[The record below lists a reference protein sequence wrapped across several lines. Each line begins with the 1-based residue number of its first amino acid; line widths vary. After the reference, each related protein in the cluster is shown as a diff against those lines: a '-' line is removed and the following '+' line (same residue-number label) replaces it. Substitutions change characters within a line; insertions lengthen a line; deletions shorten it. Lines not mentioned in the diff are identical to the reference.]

1 MFLFIVN
8 RAAGSGKGLV
18 YWRKIQREL
27 DLKGISYEAILSD
40 ADIST
45 RQFIAKNRSS
55 QAIHAVGVIGGDGT
69 VHSVLQEIA
78 GTKIPLAIFPAG
90 SGNDTARTFQLTDN
104 PVQFANQ
111 VSRAETEQVDL
122 IEVNKQVGITVAGM
136 GIDTVIGE
144 KVNRASYKPFFN
156 KIGIGSLAYIIGALQ
171 AAFAFQPFKTT
182 LKINGQTKTFEKT
195 WLLASGNT
203 ASYGGGLA
211 ICPNA
216 DPTDGSMNITI
227 FHSLPRVKAFLR
239 IFPAL
244 LTGKTINKSGV
255 SYLQGTDLKI
265 ITDRPTSAILDGELI
280 ATTPLH
286 IKIHPKALS
295 LVLTR

>member
-8 RAAGSGKGLV
+8 QSAGSGKALV

-27 DLKGISYEAILSD
+27 DLKGITYEAILSD
-40 ADIST
+40 TDVST
-45 RQFIAKNRSS
+45 RQFIAKNRLS
-55 QAIHAVGVIGGDGT
+55 QAVRAVGVIGGDGT

-90 SGNDTARTFQLTDN
+90 SGNDTARMFQLTDN

-111 VSRAETEQVDL
+111 ISHAETAQIDL
-122 IEVNKQVGITVAGM
+122 IEANERFGITVVGI

-144 KVNRASYKPFFN
+144 KVNRARYKPFFN
-156 KIGIGSLAYIIGALQ
+156 KIGIGSLAYIIGAFQ
-171 AAFAFQPFKTT
+171 VAFTFQPFKTT
-182 LKINGQTKTFEKT
+182 LKINGQTKVFEKT

-216 DPTDGSMNITI
+216 DPTDGSMNITT
-227 FHSLPRVKAFLR
+227 FHSLPRLKAFLR

-255 SYLQGTDLKI
+255 SYLQGTALEIK
-265 ITDRPTSAILDGELI
+265 TDRPTSAILDGELI